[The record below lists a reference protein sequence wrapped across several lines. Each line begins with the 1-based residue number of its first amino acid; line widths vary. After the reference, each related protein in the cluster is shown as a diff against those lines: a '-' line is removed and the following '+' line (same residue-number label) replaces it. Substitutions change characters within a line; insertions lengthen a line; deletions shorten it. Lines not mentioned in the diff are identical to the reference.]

1 MLLEHLQKREYAGR
15 LHVCQKYIKFIRKVC
30 LNFLLGK
37 LSRLLVK
44 FSANFNAAIM
54 LRFEWISMQT
64 KKGGCLPGQIGL
76 PHLGV
81 GQDEKVPKE
90 PSEVA
95 QHLWLLVI
103 FSNIQV
109 QLDFIAET

>member
-1 MLLEHLQKREYAGR
+1 MPGNEQLQISSPPNISVLTLLD
-15 LHVCQKYIKFIRKVC
+15 KFVS
-30 LNFLLGK
+30 FLLAK
-37 LSRLLVK
+37 LSRLFAK

-90 PSEVA
+90 PSE
-95 QHLWLLVI
+95 
-103 FSNIQV
+103 
-109 QLDFIAET
+109 IA

>member
-1 MLLEHLQKREYAGR
+1 MA
-15 LHVCQKYIKFIRKVC
+15 
-30 LNFLLGK
+30 K
-37 LSRLLVK
+37 LSRLFAK

-95 QHLWLLVI
+95 EHLWLLVI

-109 QLDFIAET
+109 QLDIIAET